1 LGPPADVQ
9 RVTWPS
15 RRLESRTLGKF
26 APFAGAA
33 WLAWN
38 AVLVGASITWWQYVL
53 SSLLALLAAVLTLLG
68 LTGRLRGWKGVVP
81 GALVFLIAVGLLRNS
96 AGGISSGASALAIIP
111 VFQTALYSRSRRDLV
126 LVLAGVALFYLLPIL
141 IVGSP
146 AYPQTQYRAA
156 LLAVTVSSIVGLATQ
171 RLVANVRFQASEA
184 RSHERMLAQVNEAVR
199 GLFDSP
205 QVRVAVCE
213 AVRTTSQADIAVL
226 YEPVPN
232 SDTLW
237 CTTLAGFDAH
247 DAGIVAERGSAVGKA
262 FRSGTATLVTENIQ
276 AHVGGLELWTAA
288 GRPASL
294 LYQPLVRG
302 DLVVGVLVVGWPDSV
317 RAEGSRATVAALL
330 AYEAAA
336 AIDRAD
342 AMEHL
347 ADEALTDVLTG
358 LPNRRAWDAH
368 LTRAV
373 AEHEQWAIA
382 ILDFDHFKQYND
394 TFGHPAGDRLLK
406 ETAAGWRDF
415 MRVGDVL
422 ARLGGEEFG
431 LLLLDCDPRSAEEVT
446 ERLRR
451 RVPRGRTCSAG
462 IAHRR
467 PGETPEVVTVR
478 ADQALYQAKAAGRQR
493 SWVSIESQELRP
505 ISTDAAG

>member
-1 LGPPADVQ
+1 VQ
-9 RVTWPS
+9 PVTWTS
-15 RRLESRTLGKF
+15 RPLKSGTLRAF

-68 LTGRLRGWKGVVP
+68 MTGRLRGWKGVVP

-96 AGGISSGASALAIIP
+96 AGGIASGASALALIP
-111 VFQTALYSRSRRDLV
+111 VFQTALYSRSRRDLMI
-126 LVLAGVALFYLLPIL
+126 VLAGMALFYLLPIL
-141 IVGSP
+141 IVGPP

-156 LLAVTVSSIVGLATQ
+156 LLTVTVSSIIGLATQ
-171 RLVANVRFQASEA
+171 RLVANVRFQAQEA
-184 RSHERMLAQVNEAVR
+184 RNQERMLGQVNEAVR

-205 QVRVAVCE
+205 DVRVAVCE
-213 AVRTTSQADIAVL
+213 AARTTSQADITVL

-232 SDTLW
+232 SETLW
-237 CTTLAGFDAH
+237 CTTVSGFDAH
-247 DAGIVAERGSAVGKA
+247 DAEIVAERGSAVGKA
-262 FRSGTATLVTENIQ
+262 FRSGTSMIITENVE
-276 AHVGGLELWTAA
+276 AHVGSVELWTAA

-317 RAEGSRATVAALL
+317 RAEGPRATVVALL
-330 AYEAAA
+330 AHEAAA

-347 ADEALTDVLTG
+347 VDEAATDALTG

-368 LTRAV
+368 LNRLV
-373 AEHEQWAIA
+373 AEHQQWAIA

-415 MRVGDVL
+415 VRAGDVL

-451 RVPRGRTCSAG
+451 HVPRGRTCSAG

-493 SWVSIESQELRP
+493 SWMSSESQQLRP
-505 ISTDAAG
+505 VSSDAAG

>member
-1 LGPPADVQ
+1 MS
-9 RVTWPS
+9 WPS
-15 RRLESRTLGKF
+15 RSLRTRTLREF

-38 AVLVGASITWWQYVL
+38 AVLIGASISWWQYIL

-68 LTGRLRGWKGVVP
+68 MAGRLRGWKGVVP

-96 AGGISSGASALAIIP
+96 AGGISSGASALALIP
-111 VFQTALYSRSRRDLV
+111 VFQTALYSRSRRDLM
-126 LVLAGVALFYLLPIL
+126 LVLAGMALFYLLPIL
-141 IVGSP
+141 IVGPP

-156 LLAVTVSSIVGLATQ
+156 LLTVTVSSIVGLATQ
-171 RLVANVRFQASEA
+171 RLVANVRFQAQEA
-184 RSHERMLAQVNEAVR
+184 RKHERMLQQVNQVVR

-226 YEPVPN
+226 YEPVPT
-232 SDTLW
+232 SDALR
-237 CTTLAGFDAH
+237 CTTMAGCDPVHGEILA
-247 DAGIVAERGSAVGKA
+247 EPGSAVREA
-262 FRSGTATLVTENIQ
+262 FRSGTSTLVAQNVE
-276 AHVGGLELWTAA
+276 AHLGSVELWTAA

-294 LYQPLVRG
+294 LYQPLIRG
-302 DLVVGVLVVGWPDSV
+302 DVVLGVLVVGWPDSI
-317 RAEGSRATVAALL
+317 RAEGPRATIAALL
-330 AYEAAA
+330 AHEAAA

-347 ADEALTDVLTG
+347 ADEALTDALTG

-368 LTRAV
+368 LNRAV
-373 AEHEQWAIA
+373 AEHQQWAIA

-394 TFGHPAGDRLLK
+394 TFGHPAGDQLLK

-415 MRVGDVL
+415 VRAGDVL
-422 ARLGGEEFG
+422 ARVGGEEFG
-431 LLLLDCDPRSAEEVT
+431 LLLLDCDPHSAEEVT

-451 RVPRGRTCSAG
+451 HVPRGRTCSAG

-493 SWVSIESQELRP
+493 SWMSIENQELRP
-505 ISTDAAG
+505 VSSDAAG

>member
-1 LGPPADVQ
+1 M
-9 RVTWPS
+9 TWPQ
-15 RRLESRTLGKF
+15 RRLRSRTLREF
-26 APFAGAA
+26 LPFAGAA

-38 AVLVGASITWWQYVL
+38 AVLVGASISWWQYVL

-68 LTGRLRGWKGVVP
+68 MTGRLQGWKGVIP

-96 AGGISSGASALAIIP
+96 AGGISSGASALALIP

-126 LVLAGVALFYLLPIL
+126 LVLAGMALFYLLPIL

-156 LLAVTVSSIVGLATQ
+156 LLTVTVSSIVGLATQ
-171 RLVANVRFQASEA
+171 RLVANVRFQAQEA
-184 RSHERMLAQVNEAVR
+184 RSHERMLEQVNEAVR

-213 AVRTTSQADIAVL
+213 AVRTTSQADFAAL
-226 YEPVPN
+226 FEPVRN

-237 CTTLAGFDAH
+237 CTTMVGFDAH
-247 DAGIVAERGSAVGKA
+247 GAEIVAERGSTTVGEA
-262 FRSGTATLVTENIQ
+262 FRSGTSALVTENVQ
-276 AHVGGLELWTAA
+276 THLAGAELWTAA

-302 DLVVGVLVVGWPDSV
+302 DLVLGVLVVGWPDSI
-317 RAEGSRATVAALL
+317 RAEGPRATVAALL
-330 AYEAAA
+330 AHEAAA

-368 LTRAV
+368 LNRAV
-373 AEHEQWAIA
+373 AEHQHWAIA

-406 ETAAGWRDF
+406 EAAAGWRDF
-415 MRVGDVL
+415 VRAGDVL

-451 RVPRGRTCSAG
+451 HVPRGRTCSAG

-478 ADQALYQAKAAGRQR
+478 ADQALYRAKAAGRQR
-493 SWVSIESQELRP
+493 SWMSIESQELWP
-505 ISTDAAG
+505 ASSDAAG

>member
-1 LGPPADVQ
+1 M
-9 RVTWPS
+9 RWPS
-15 RRLESRTLGKF
+15 QPLRTRTLREF
-26 APFAGAA
+26 VPFAGAA

-38 AVLVGASITWWQYVL
+38 AVLVGASISWWQYVL

-68 LTGRLRGWKGVVP
+68 MTGRLRGWKGVVP

-96 AGGISSGASALAIIP
+96 AGGISSGASALALIP
-111 VFQTALYSRSRRDLV
+111 VFQTALYSRSRRDLM
-126 LVLAGVALFYLLPIL
+126 LVLAGMALFYLLPIL
-141 IVGSP
+141 IVGPP
-146 AYPQTQYRAA
+146 AYPHTQYRAA
-156 LLAVTVSSIVGLATQ
+156 LLAVSVSSIIGLATQ
-171 RLVANVRFQASEA
+171 RLVANVRFQAREA
-184 RSHERMLAQVNEAVR
+184 RSHERMLQQVNQVVR

-226 YEPVPN
+226 YERDPMT
-232 SDTLW
+232 DTLR
-237 CTTLAGFDAH
+237 CTTMAGFDA
-247 DAGIVAERGSAVGKA
+247 GQGEIVAGPGSAVREA
-262 FRSGTATLVTENIQ
+262 FSSGTSTLVTQNVD
-276 AHVGGLELWTAA
+276 AHLGSVELRTAA
-288 GRPASL
+288 RRPASL
-294 LYQPLVRG
+294 LYQPLIRG
-302 DLVVGVLVVGWPDSV
+302 DLVLGVLVVGWPDTI
-317 RAEGSRATVAALL
+317 RAEGPRATVAALL

-368 LTRAV
+368 LNRAV
-373 AEHEQWAIA
+373 AEHQQWAIA

-406 ETAAGWRDF
+406 ETASGWRDF
-415 MRVGDVL
+415 VRAGDVL

-451 RVPRGRTCSAG
+451 HVPRGRTCSAG

-467 PGETPEVVTVR
+467 AGETPEVVTVR
-478 ADQALYQAKAAGRQR
+478 ADQALYQAKAAGRRR
-493 SWVSIESQELRP
+493 SWMSVEYQESRP
-505 ISTDAAG
+505 ISGDAAG